1 VDFLSGLLDDLISGE
16 SIGLSILFFSNI
28 VLFLLARPILNIIA
42 PNQDT
47 KMRAK
52 IFQAL
57 NLLVIVFHVIDFAL
71 RSAFPVQLDG
81 AGKVIGG
88 YEGYVIKIGLSLM
101 VIYAG
106 VFLYS
111 LAGTLSRKRF
121 GKTRQIDEKTV
132 YIETYNSRLVG
143 LVMLGVIVLTVIY
156 MLIKTWDADSLL
168 GTTGIFGIFIGFLAF
183 TSAIWAPDIVSG
195 LIILNSDILVDGDVV
210 VMHGHDDE
218 FIIARVTLIYVVL
231 YDVRNNH
238 RTLLRN
244 TQFIQNRIDNLSR
257 VTSTHGIRQG
267 LKYNIGYPA
276 FGDDKE
282 TRKKQLAEFRKSI
295 EDMFEEANEICNAAD
310 NICVNEN
317 KPFEWAMTNAGDY
330 ALEYTLWIYLQRIPN
345 TKVTATVRRH
355 LMGTIYKVNE
365 AVFTAS
371 VHEGVDLSTPDI
383 LVAQLQ
389 TPSGQNAAQSG
400 AQSGPQT
407 GPQNTAKGEPK
418 IS

>member
-1 VDFLSGLLDDLISGE
+1 MEFLQGLFNDLLSGE
-16 SIGLSILFFSNI
+16 NIGLSILFFSNI
-28 VLFLLARPILNIIA
+28 VLLLLARPILNIIS
-42 PNQDT
+42 PNQDNKT
-47 KMRAK
+47 RIK

-57 NLLVIVFHVIDFAL
+57 NLLVIGFHFIDFTL
-71 RSAFPVQLDG
+71 RRAFPVELDA
-81 AGKVIGG
+81 AGEIVSG

-121 GKTRQIDEKTV
+121 GKTRVIDEKTIYV
-132 YIETYNSRLVG
+132 ETYNSRLVG

-183 TSAIWAPDIVSG
+183 TSGIWAPDIVSG

-210 VMHGHDDE
+210 VIHGHEDE
-218 FIIARVTLIYVVL
+218 FIIARITLIYVVL

-257 VTSTHGIRQG
+257 VTSTHGIRQV
-267 LKYNIGYPA
+267 LKYNIGYPS
-276 FGDDKE
+276 FSDDRD
-282 TRKKQLAEFRKSI
+282 TRKTELMEFRKSI
-295 EDMFEEANEICNAAD
+295 SDVFEEAFEICAASD
-310 NICVNEN
+310 HIYVNPN

-330 ALEYTLWIYLQRIPN
+330 ALEYTLWVYLEKIPN
-345 TKVTATVRRH
+345 TKVTSTIRKH
-355 LMGTIYKVNE
+355 LMGTMFKVNE

-383 LVAQLQ
+383 VVAQLQ
-389 TPSGQNAAQSG
+389 PPAPPVEKA
-400 AQSGPQT
+400 
-407 GPQNTAKGEPK
+407 PK

>member
-1 VDFLSGLLDDLISGE
+1 MEFLHGLIDDLTSGD

-28 VLFLLARPILNIIA
+28 ILFLLAQPILNIIA

-71 RSAFPVQLDG
+71 RTTFPVERND
-81 AGKVIGG
+81 AGDMIGG

-101 VIYAG
+101 VMYAG

-111 LAGTLSRKRF
+111 IAGTLSRKRF
-121 GKTRQIDEKTV
+121 GKTRQVDDQTV
-132 YIETYNSRLVG
+132 YVETYNSRLVG
-143 LVMLGVIVLTVIY
+143 LVMLGVIALTVVY

-183 TSAIWAPDIVSG
+183 TSGIWAPDIVSG

-210 VMHGHDDE
+210 VMHGHEDE

-257 VTSTHGIRQG
+257 VTSAHGIRQG

-282 TRKKQLAEFRKSI
+282 TRKRQLREFRKSI
-295 EDMFEEANEICNAAD
+295 EDMFEEANEICSAAD
-310 NICVNEN
+310 NIYVNSN

-330 ALEYTLWIYLQRIPN
+330 ALEYTLWVYLEKIPN
-345 TKVTATVRRH
+345 TKVTSTVRKH

-383 LVAQLQ
+383 VVAQTQSPEDTLAAI
-389 TPSGQNAAQSG
+389 TLKRSPSKQKAAQAPS
-400 AQSGPQT
+400 A
-407 GPQNTAKGEPK
+407 
-418 IS
+418 

>member
-1 VDFLSGLLDDLISGE
+1 MEFLQGLIDELISGD
-16 SIGLSILFFSNI
+16 SIGLSILFFLNI
-28 VLFLLARPILNIIA
+28 ILFVLARPILNVIA
-42 PNQDT
+42 PNQDNKT
-47 KMRAK
+47 RVK

-57 NLLVIVFHVIDFAL
+57 NLLVIIFHVIDFAL
-71 RSAFPVQLDG
+71 RSTFPVEYNE
-81 AGKVIGG
+81 AGQVIGG
-88 YEGYVIKIGLSLM
+88 YEGYVINLGLSLM

-111 LAGTLSRKRF
+111 LADTLSRKRF
-121 GKTRQIDEKTV
+121 GRTREIDDKTV

-156 MLIKTWDADSLL
+156 LLIKTWGADSLL

-183 TSAIWAPDIVSG
+183 TSGIWAPDIVSG

-210 VMHGHDDE
+210 IIDGHEDE
-218 FIIARVTLIYVVL
+218 FIIARITLIYVVL

-257 VTSTHGIRQG
+257 VTSAHGIRQS
-267 LKYNIGYPA
+267 LKYNIGYPT
-276 FGDDKE
+276 FGDDRE
-282 TRKKQLAEFRKSI
+282 TRKTQLMEFRKSI
-295 EDMFEEANEICNAAD
+295 EDMFEEANEICNEAD
-310 NICVNEN
+310 YICVNAN

-330 ALEYTLWIYLQRIPN
+330 ALEYTLWIYLEKIPN
-345 TKVTATVRRH
+345 TKVTSTVRKH
-355 LMGTIYKVNE
+355 LMGTMFKVNE

-389 TPSGQNAAQSG
+389 PPAAQAPA
-400 AQSGPQT
+400 AQASS
-407 GPQNTAKGEPK
+407 AKSEAK
-418 IS
+418 TS

>member
-1 VDFLSGLLDDLISGE
+1 MNVEFVHGLIDDLISGE

-28 VLFLLARPILNIIA
+28 ILFLLARPMLNIIA

-47 KMRAK
+47 KVRVK

-71 RSAFPVQLDG
+71 RQTFPVKLNEM
-81 AGKVIGG
+81 GKVIGG

-121 GKTRQIDEKTV
+121 GKKRKIDDQLV
-132 YIETYNSRLVG
+132 FIETYNSRLVG

-156 MLIKTWDADSLL
+156 ALIKTWGADSLL

-183 TSAIWAPDIVSG
+183 TSGIWAPDIVSG

-210 VMHGHDDE
+210 LIHGHEDE

-257 VTSTHGIRQG
+257 VTSAHGIRQG
-267 LKYNIGYPA
+267 LKYNIGYPS
-276 FGDDKE
+276 FGETKE
-282 TRKKQLAEFRKSI
+282 IRKDQLMEFRKSI

-310 NICVNEN
+310 NIHVNAN

-330 ALEYTLWIYLQRIPN
+330 ALEYTLWIYLEKIPN
-345 TKVTATVRRH
+345 TKVTSTVRKH
-355 LMGTIYKVNE
+355 LMGTMYKVNE

-383 LVAQLQ
+383 VVAQLN
-389 TPSGQNAAQSG
+389 TPAAQIE
-400 AQSGPQT
+400 
-407 GPQNTAKGEPK
+407 AKT
-418 IS
+418 S

>member
-1 VDFLSGLLDDLISGE
+1 MSVEFLQGLIDDLISGE

-57 NLLVIVFHVIDFAL
+57 NLLVIIFHVIDFAL

-81 AGKVIGG
+81 AGKVISG

-111 LAGTLSRKRF
+111 IAGTLSRKRF
-121 GKTRQIDEKTV
+121 GKTREIDEKTV

-143 LVMLGVIVLTVIY
+143 LVMLVVIVLTIIY
-156 MLIKTWDADSLL
+156 LLIKTWGADSLL

-183 TSAIWAPDIVSG
+183 TSGIWAPDIVSG

-257 VTSTHGIRQG
+257 VTSTNGIRQG

-276 FGDDKE
+276 FGEDKQ
-282 TRKKQLAEFRKSI
+282 TRKAQLMEFRKSI

-310 NICVNEN
+310 NICVNPN

-330 ALEYTLWIYLQRIPN
+330 ALEYTLWIYLERIPN
-345 TKVTATVRRH
+345 TKVTSTVRRH

-371 VHEGVDLSTPDI
+371 VHEGVDLSTPDMV
-383 LVAQLQ
+383 VAQLQ
-389 TPSGQNAAQSG
+389 TPPAQTAA
-400 AQSGPQT
+400 PQIE
-407 GPQNTAKGEPK
+407 AKT
-418 IS
+418 S